1 MPVVADKWALKDK
14 DMNVNDM
21 LDVWAGNASSL
32 YGEQAVVSTLAS
44 YLVLLQKCDVVDALS
59 QARQLWAQRDKSAT
73 PF

>member
-1 MPVVADKWALKDK
+1 
-14 DMNVNDM
+14 M

-32 YGEQAVVSTLAS
+32 YGEQAVLSTLAS
-44 YLVLLQKCDVVDALS
+44 YLVLLQKCDVADALS